1 MKYVQRKF
9 ILILLRLI
17 LVSIVILVGAGIV
30 LNIGNETHSRKNDE
44 LFMIDQ
50 RLSSLFFEINNF
62 PRGPG
67 QDVVFLSQLASLKSY
82 ISAPGINQTALDQTA
97 KDFQSYLKQSE
108 AYYSIRFIDL
118 EKMDRDLYISRDIG
132 KRTEARHFSNS
143 GEDNI
148 LEYDIVAKKLQE
160 GLVYISPL
168 HRHQENGKIISGMYY
183 ITPIF
188 NAAGEREGA
197 VILTVDANYFLE
209 DIRNY
214 SKPGEMIYLIDSK
227 GFYLAHPDQKKEFV
241 ASQDGLGSF
250 VNDYP
255 DISEKALSSN
265 ERRLE
270 NGEYIFSLRRIYPT
284 ASSFEMHDE
293 SRGEGSYYWILVS
306 VYEKPAM
313 LSGISFLSGDFFVK
327 YLMVFISVLVLAIV
341 GILGTRYLAPRN
353 SKDDENL

>member
-1 MKYVQRKF
+1 MKYVRKYAQQKF
-9 ILILLRLI
+9 IIILLRLI
-17 LVSIVILVGAGIV
+17 LVSIVILVGAGII
-30 LNIGNETHSRKNDE
+30 LDIGNETRSLKNDE

-67 QDVVFLSQLASLKSY
+67 QDVVFLSRLTSLSNY
-82 ISAPGINQTALDQTA
+82 ISGSPDNKAAHDSML
-97 KDFQSYLKQSE
+97 KDFDIYRDQSN
-108 AYYSIRFIDL
+108 AYDEVEYIPFVEVEDYCTLHEPGENL
-118 EKMDRDLYISRDIG
+118 EDCLEHEEFKKKAGEM
-132 KRTEARHFSNS
+132 SN
-143 GEDNI
+143 GE
-148 LEYDIVAKKLQE
+148 
-160 GLVYISPL
+160 VYISQL
-168 HRHQENGKIISGMYY
+168 HRNPRYEKGL
-183 ITPIF
+183 ITALHYMTPVF
-188 NAAGEREGA
+188 DNANMKKGI
-197 VILTVDANYFLE
+197 VVLTVNTNYFLE

-214 SKPGEMIYLIDSK
+214 SKPGEMVYLIDSK

-270 NGEYIFSLRRIYPT
+270 NEEYIFSLRRIYPT

-293 SRGEGSYYWILVS
+293 SQNEVSYYWILVS
-306 VYEKPAM
+306 VYEKPAV
-313 LSGISFLSGDFFVK
+313 LSGMSAFSSGNSFIEH
-327 YLMVFISVLVLAIV
+327 LMMFISVFILVIV
-341 GILGTRYLAPRN
+341 GLFGTRYLAPRN